1 MSRSVSRRRFVQG
14 AAAASALAL
23 LPAGRLAAQVRFGS
37 QPFQLG
43 VASGDP
49 TPDGFVLW
57 TRLLPEPHEP
67 GQLGQVIF
75 EVEWEVAEDAS
86 FTRVVKSGRDFAPPH
101 LASPR
106 PARSWSRASSPR
118 TATWRTTG
126 RT

>member
-1 MSRSVSRRRFVQG
+1 MAVVQG

-49 TPDGFVLW
+49 APDGFVLW

-67 GQLGQVIF
+67 EQLGKVLF
-75 EVEWEVAEDAS
+75 EVDWEVAEDAS
-86 FTRVVKSGRDFAPPH
+86 FTRIVKAGREFEILHVNRLNAPV
-101 LASPR
+101 LASPALVDGR
-106 PARSWSRASSPR
+106 WYFR
-118 TATWRTTG
+118 TDRELICIG
-126 RT
+126 R